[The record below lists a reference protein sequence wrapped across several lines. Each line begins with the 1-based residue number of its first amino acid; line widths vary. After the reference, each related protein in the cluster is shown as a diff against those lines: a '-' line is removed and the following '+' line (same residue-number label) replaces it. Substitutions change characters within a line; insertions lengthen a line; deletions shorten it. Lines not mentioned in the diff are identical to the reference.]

1 MATCGSA
8 QSLYLGFPA
17 VWRPVVQKG
26 VFSRQPQ
33 INETNTQEIRSGTQV
48 LSPQFRSLL
57 EPWVPKTANRF
68 STELLP
74 A

>member
-26 VFSRQPQ
+26 YFPGSRKLMKLIP
-33 INETNTQEIRSGTQV
+33 EKFAHEF
-48 LSPQFRSLL
+48 SPQLEQKRMSHDPGWPESL
-57 EPWVPKTANRF
+57 
-68 STELLP
+68 SSQ
-74 A
+74 